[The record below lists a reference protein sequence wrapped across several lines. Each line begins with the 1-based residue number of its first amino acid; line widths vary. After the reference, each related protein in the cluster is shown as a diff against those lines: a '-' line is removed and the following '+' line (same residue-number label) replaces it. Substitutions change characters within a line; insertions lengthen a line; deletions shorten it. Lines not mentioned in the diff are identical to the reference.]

1 MANIITPENQPE
13 FIGQIIDIFEDFLTE
28 KGVTLNNPEIQEA
41 IDEGEDPKGLAI
53 IFGSDY
59 SSLQDSLTA
68 MLTEWHVLP

>member
-1 MANIITPENQPE
+1 MANMITPENQPE

-28 KGVTLNNPEIQEA
+28 KGVTLNNPEIQKA
-41 IDEGEDPKGLAI
+41 IDEGEDPKDLAI
-53 IFGSDY
+53 ISGSDY